1 MQEKEISLKDML
13 FSALRKWRKIVA
25 FAIIC
30 AILMGAFTAVS
41 RVIDMNDPEKVELWQ
56 TEYEIAH
63 GSYWA
68 KINDIDRQI
77 NENEILAS
85 QAELAIV
92 RLDIKKADY
101 AANLQNIMANIEYYN
116 ALIVDC
122 EANIEELKLEK
133 QKLEYYLEYRR
144 EQNKNSLL
152 MSIDPYDVNVY
163 EAYIRVDSGYEI
175 LPGNT
180 YQNQDPTPEL
190 IQTYC
195 LLVNNTEFYDKMI
208 TELDLGTEVRYLTE
222 VVSVGAYGANS
233 IRVRVIS
240 DDGAWAKKVG
250 EYMVKAIMDNHS
262 NLIASIADHDLVEYN
277 SNSYSVVD
285 LDTYSRQVAFKQEEM
300 NYEAAIRDVDMSILR
315 VEENIRSINT
325 DIRYSNQEIEEIEIA
340 ITELPLEEK
349 TLRDEVNGY
358 YDANFELKTERLELA
373 KKPEPVYHGYTTMS
387 VITGFVKYAIIGGVV
402 GCVLAAIYFAVIGV
416 MGGKVISS
424 KQACDVLDAKL
435 LGYWPKT
442 AKKRLAFV
450 DRWIGRLSGTEKKNV
465 TAEVATSL
473 VLSNVSVACGSDT
486 KTILCC
492 GGAAKETIDAVAA
505 AIAEQLPNVKVIS
518 GTTID
523 VDPEVVHGAAQCDGV
538 VLVEQIDKSGLN
550 AVINIKEQLKRNEK
564 DLLGIIMC

>member
-1 MQEKEISLKDML
+1 MC
-13 FSALRKWRKIVA
+13 FAFFAL
-25 FAIIC
+25 
-30 AILMGAFTAVS
+30 S
-41 RVIDMNDPEKVELWQ
+41 E
-56 TEYEIAH
+56 
-63 GSYWA
+63 
-68 KINDIDRQI
+68 
-77 NENEILAS
+77 
-85 QAELAIV
+85 
-92 RLDIKKADY
+92 
-101 AANLQNIMANIEYYN
+101 
-116 ALIVDC
+116 
-122 EANIEELKLEK
+122 
-133 QKLEYYLEYRR
+133 
-144 EQNKNSLL
+144 
-152 MSIDPYDVNVY
+152 
-163 EAYIRVDSGYEI
+163 
-175 LPGNT
+175 
-180 YQNQDPTPEL
+180 
-190 IQTYC
+190 
-195 LLVNNTEFYDKMI
+195 
-208 TELDLGTEVRYLTE
+208 
-222 VVSVGAYGANS
+222 
-233 IRVRVIS
+233 
-240 DDGAWAKKVG
+240 
-250 EYMVKAIMDNHS
+250 
-262 NLIASIADHDLVEYN
+262 LIASIADHDLVEYN

-285 LDTYSRQVAFKQEEM
+285 LDTYSKQVAFKQEEM

-349 TLRDEVNGY
+349 ALRDEVNGY

-373 KKPEPVYHGYTTMS
+373 KKPEPEYRGYTTVS
-387 VITGFVKYAIIGGVV
+387 VITGFVKYAIIGGVA
-402 GCVLAAIYFAVIGV
+402 GCVLAAIYFAVIGA

-442 AKKRLAFV
+442 SKKRLAFV
-450 DRWIGRLSGTEKKNV
+450 DRWIGRLSGTEKNV

-523 VDPEVVHGAAQCDGV
+523 VDPEVVRGAAQCDGV